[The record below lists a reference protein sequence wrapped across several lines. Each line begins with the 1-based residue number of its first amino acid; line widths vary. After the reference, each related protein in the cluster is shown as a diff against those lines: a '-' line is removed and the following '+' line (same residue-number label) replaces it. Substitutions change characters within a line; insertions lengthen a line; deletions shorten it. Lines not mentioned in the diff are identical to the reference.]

1 MTLLSTKG
9 EHYKMKLCAYCKTP
23 LGITGHQKTDE
34 HIIPNSL
41 LKLYPEQDISFHNE
55 KKYVDNR
62 GMTISD
68 VCSACNNGI
77 LSELDSYG
85 KALIESTFF
94 TPYEFNDYYLV
105 FDISLNTPLFTRWLL
120 KIAYNSIRCEKLS
133 PTYIEK
139 SIPYI
144 LGNTTEYPQNISI
157 LLGLHIN
164 LNPVPE
170 EFFAFTPLQIMHNPQ
185 FFINNPIAHKQRTPP
200 QKVLIKGAGQIIC
213 IRTGNAISLIILW
226 KDSVS
231 INTQKETLSILQED
245 FRFRL
250 LEYSS
255 DRYSVR
261 SVSSPTNVM
270 AANYGH
276 FYSEQAVAEI
286 IHSIKDSLQG
296 RDIGLCKEE
305 FSKLWTPEMNREG
318 RAFVE
323 ASMFPSNSKK
333 QKILQ
338 DTIRNRNK

>member
-1 MTLLSTKG
+1 MI
-9 EHYKMKLCAYCKTP
+9 H
-23 LGITGHQKTDE
+23 
-34 HIIPNSL
+34 
-41 LKLYPEQDISFHNE
+41 
-55 KKYVDNR
+55 
-62 GMTISD
+62 TIR
-68 VCSACNNGI
+68 GI
-77 LSELDSYG
+77 LHHILGDQLVTIRTGENCG
-85 KALIESTFF
+85 KDFHFA
-94 TPYEFNDYYLV
+94 YKV

-120 KIAYNSIRCEKLS
+120 KIAYNSIRCDKFS
-133 PTYIEK
+133 TKYIEK

-170 EFFAFTPLQIMHNPQ
+170 EFFAFTPLQIMYNPQ
-185 FFINNPIAHKQRTPP
+185 FYLNAPVSNKQRTLP
-200 QKVLIKGAGQIIC
+200 QKVLIRGAGQIVC
-213 IRTGNAISLIILW
+213 IRTGNAISLIIFW

-231 INTQKETLSILQED
+231 INTQTDILSILQND

-323 ASMFPSNSKK
+323 AAMFPTNSKK
-333 QKILQ
+333 QKILE
-338 DTIRNRNK
+338 DAIYNRNK